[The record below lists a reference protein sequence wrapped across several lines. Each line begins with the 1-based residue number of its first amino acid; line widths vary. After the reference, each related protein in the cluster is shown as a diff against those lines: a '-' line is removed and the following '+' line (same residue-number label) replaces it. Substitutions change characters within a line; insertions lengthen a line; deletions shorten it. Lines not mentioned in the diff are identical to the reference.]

1 MAYVEHTPV
10 KPEKLAAAAVQL
22 LDREVVVPSLFTKK
36 SVDDFKGAADD
47 TLNMKVPGVLP
58 FHEYAWRNDRTSPL
72 VTDEYAE
79 RKISVSF
86 GGNFYS
92 AVQLT
97 DEQYEFDFASG
108 WGKLLAAQARAV
120 GRGLEHGAVS
130 TLEGADYEVE
140 ISAAARGGI
149 SQALVEARRVMNRFN
164 VPGGSRTLLVG
175 SDFDAEM
182 QNEEKF
188 NLALNVGDANANTA
202 LKEASI
208 GRWKGFNIVTSN
220 EIAADAAYAFVPSA
234 YVFLNA
240 APAVPQSVGTG
251 ATASFNNVS
260 LRWIRDY
267 NAEYLFDRSVVNTWA
282 GFDVVTDVLRGI
294 GTDGNETVSTAEYF
308 VRGVKLTLDGTEKY
322 PIAGSELANI
332 TGVTAPSGS

>member
-1 MAYVEHTPV
+1 MAYTEHTPV
-10 KPEKLAAAAVQL
+10 KPEKLANAAVQL

-36 SVDDFKGAADD
+36 NVDDFKGAAND

-58 FHEYAWRNDRTSPL
+58 FHEYGWRNDRSQPL

-79 RKISVSF
+79 RKIAVSF

-130 TLEGADYEVE
+130 ALEGADYEVE
-140 ISAAARGGI
+140 IAANGDI
-149 SQALVEARRVMNRFN
+149 SGALVEARRVLNRFN
-164 VPGGSRTLLVG
+164 VPGGTRTLLVG

-182 QNEEKF
+182 QNAEKF

-220 EIAADAAYAFVPSA
+220 EIEADAAYAFVPSA
-234 YVFLNA
+234 HVFLNA
-240 APAVPQSVGTG
+240 APAVPQSVPFG
-251 ATASFNNVS
+251 ATASFNGVS

-282 GFDVVTDVLRGI
+282 GFDTVTDVLRGI
-294 GTDGNETVSTAEYF
+294 GSDGNEVVSTGEYF
-308 VRGVKLTLDGTEKY
+308 VRGVKLTLDGASVY
-322 PIAGSELANI
+322 PESGSEVETI
-332 TGVTAPSGS
+332 TGVTAPAGS

>member
-1 MAYVEHTPV
+1 MAYTEHTPV

-22 LDREVVVPSLFTKK
+22 LDREVIVPSLFTKRNM
-36 SVDDFKGAADD
+36 DDFKGARDD
-47 TLNMKVPGVLP
+47 TLNMTVPGVLP
-58 FHEYAWRNDRTSPL
+58 FHTYAWRNDRSAAL
-72 VTDEYAE
+72 QFDEYAE
-79 RKISVSF
+79 RKIAVTF
-86 GGNFYS
+86 GGNAYNG
-92 AVQLT
+92 VRLT

-120 GRGLEHGAVS
+120 GRGLENGAVN

-140 ISAAARGGI
+140 IAANGDISAAI
-149 SQALVEARRVMNRFN
+149 VEARRVMNRFN
-164 VPGGSRTLLVG
+164 VPGGQRYLLVG
-175 SDFDAEM
+175 TDFDAEL

-220 EIAADAAYAFVPSA
+220 EIQADAAYAFVPSSF
-234 YVFLNA
+234 VFLNA
-240 APAVPQSVGTG
+240 APAVPQSVPFG
-251 ATASFNNVS
+251 ATASFNQVS

-267 NAEYLFDRSVVNTWA
+267 DSDYLVDRSVVNTWY
-282 GFDVVTDVLRGI
+282 GFDTVTDALRGI
-294 GTDGNETVSTAEYF
+294 DADTGNERVSEAEYF
-308 VRGVKLTLDGTEKY
+308 VRGVKLTLDGTSAY
-322 PIAGSELANI
+322 PDPDSELAEI